1 MKERRVLLI
10 GPFPPVIG
18 GDTVSTLRLFRS
30 RYWRACNIKVVRI
43 NTSAGDR
50 IRLPDERLSVRDLSR
65 AVRILSNAMVRIPR
79 FDAVLLWANS
89 RFVCTVGL
97 VIIVVSAFCR
107 KPVIVKLFGTS
118 LVERIH
124 RFRRLWQKL
133 AVYVMRAPR
142 CILPQTKAF
151 TDWLV
156 KDLRLSPSQVR
167 CFPNFIPDEAFHE
180 QYAKKRFSGN
190 CVFVGQVKKE
200 KGVFDIIGAFKGRD
214 ELRCDF
220 YGGIVNRDRDSFL
233 AEIAESENLC
243 YRGVVAPEEVCDVMG
258 RYDALLLPTYHGG
271 EGYPSV
277 ILEAFAAGVPVVTTR
292 WRSIP
297 DIVEND
303 VRGILVPIKSPEKI
317 LSALERL
324 ASDQGLYDR
333 IVANAFT
340 FVRSYSEREV
350 VRNKLIPWIEEI
362 WAEDTR

>member
-30 RYWRACNIKVVRI
+30 RYWKGSHIEVVGI

-50 IRLPDERLSVRDLSR
+50 IRLPDERLSAKDLSR
-65 AVRILSNAMVRIPR
+65 AVRILFNAMVQIPR

-97 VIIVVSAFCR
+97 VIILVSVFWR

-124 RFRRLWQKL
+124 RFGTLWQRL
-133 AVYVMRAPR
+133 TVFVLRATR
-142 CILPQTKAF
+142 FILPQTKAF
-151 TDWLV
+151 ADWLI
-156 KDLRLSPSQVR
+156 KDLRLPPAQVR

-180 QYAKKRFSGN
+180 QYAKKRFTGN
-190 CVFVGQVKKE
+190 CVFVGQIKKE
-200 KGVFDIIGAFKGRD
+200 KGVFDIIGAFKERD

-233 AEIAESENLC
+233 AEMAEAENLC
-243 YRGVVAPEEVCDVMG
+243 YRGVIDPEEVCDVMG
-258 RYDALLLPTYHGG
+258 RYDAMLLPTYHGG

-277 ILEAFAAGVPVVTTR
+277 ILEAFAAGVPVVTTD

-303 VRGILVPIKSPEKI
+303 VRGILVPIKSPQKI

-324 ASDQGLYDR
+324 TSDQDLYDR
-333 IVANAFT
+333 VVANAFAY
-340 FVRSYSEREV
+340 VRSHSEREIV
-350 VRNKLIPWIEEI
+350 GNKLIPWIEEI